1 MGCALWT
8 MLASACP
15 TDPRRS
21 VARSCWKSG
30 ANPWGGHGHP
40 PRRAASRVGA
50 WPHAMPPRKGRDGQ
64 RPAAAWA
71 APPPAHA
78 DNTDISPWNDGPSV
92 RANSERHR
100 RSRSSSR
107 RGSMPPGPAQQH
119 ALNPSLR
126 GHDTSDGRAGHIPR
140 LLRLSRG
147 TEQLWRKPVSR
158 RSQDGAGRW
167 EKFPKLTQRFP
178 LGQPKLSIPSAGFQ
192 ASAKV

>member
-64 RPAAAWA
+64 RLGAVGPPPLRRTQATRPLPRGTTDRAYAPTASGTDAPA
-71 APPPAHA
+71 APPREAPC
-78 DNTDISPWNDGPSV
+78 PW
-92 RANSERHR
+92 A
-100 RSRSSSR
+100 
-107 RGSMPPGPAQQH
+107 AQQH

-140 LLRLSRG
+140 LLRLSRRP
-147 TEQLWRKPVSR
+147 EQLWRKPVSR